1 MTKKDRII
9 SQIQWLNIERS
20 LYDIQ
25 GRFIIDRPYS
35 ELESDLPRISAW
47 ERLVSIEPNLTMF
60 PIITRQLTNPIR

>member
-25 GRFIIDRPYS
+25 DS
-35 ELESDLPRISAW
+35 EWDLSQISAW